1 MKNFNNF
8 KKEILKDKSI
18 KLAYD
23 DLGTEFEIIRLLT
36 KRRIEKG
43 LTQEGLAK
51 IIGTKQSAIARLESG
66 HYNPSLLFLNKIAH
80 GLNTKI
86 KIEILKTL

>member
-1 MKNFNNF
+1 MKNFKIF
-8 KKEILKDKSI
+8 KKNILKDKSI
-18 KLAYD
+18 KRVYD
-23 DLGTEFEIIRLLT
+23 DLGTEFEIIRLLA

-66 HYNPSLLFLNKIAH
+66 HYNPSLSFLSKVAH

-86 KIEILKTL
+86 KIEIFSH